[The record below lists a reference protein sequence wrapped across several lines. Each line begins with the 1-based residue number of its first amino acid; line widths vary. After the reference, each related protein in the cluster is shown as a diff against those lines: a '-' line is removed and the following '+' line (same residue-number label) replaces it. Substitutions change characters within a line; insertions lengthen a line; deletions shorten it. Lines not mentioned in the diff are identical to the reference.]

1 MIMEID
7 LETNGDET
15 SVTFTFKNIPN
26 GISLADN
33 ESGTIHPLK
42 NLLNMHHKRKFKLE
56 QSKKNVQ
63 LW

>member
-33 ESGTIHPLK
+33 ESGTISSLE
-42 NLLNMHHKRKFKLE
+42 KLA
-56 QSKKNVQ
+56 QYASQKKV
-63 LW
+63 